1 MKKIILGCLGVL
13 VLATIGAGIAG
24 YLFVY
29 KPAKSYVASFTQL
42 QEFPK
47 LNAEIRNKTTFT
59 PPDSGELT
67 ADLVARYVKA
77 QAAIEGRLGPR
88 LKELDAKYKALE
100 KANHGKPGL
109 TDGLTAIKDL
119 GTLLMDAKRAQIT
132 ALNDERFSLEEYQW
146 VREQVYAAA
155 GLPLSGNFEQLIEK
169 ATSGGDMSE
178 DSMAEAFTGEIP
190 EINKQLV
197 APHVEKLREAAALA
211 FFGM

>member
-13 VLATIGAGIAG
+13 VLVTVGAGIAG

-47 LNAEIRNKTTFT
+47 LNAEIRNQATFT
-59 PPDSGELT
+59 PPDSGELS

-100 KANHGKPGL
+100 QANHGKPGF
-109 TDGLTAIKDL
+109 TDGLTALKDL
-119 GTLLMDAKRAQIT
+119 GTLLMDAKRAQVA

-155 GLPLSGNFEQLIEK
+155 GIPLTGNFEQLIEK
-169 ATSGGDMSE
+169 ATSGDEASE
-178 DSMAEAFTGEIP
+178 DSMPEAFTGEIP

>member
-1 MKKIILGCLGVL
+1 MKKIILGCLGVI

-24 YLFVY
+24 YVFVY
-29 KPAKSYVASFTQL
+29 RPAKAYVASFTQL

-47 LNAEIRNKTTFT
+47 LNADIHNRAAFT

-77 QAAIEGRLGPR
+77 QVAIEGRLGPR
-88 LKELDAKYKALE
+88 LQELDAKYKALE
-100 KANHGKPGL
+100 KANHGKPGFS
-109 TDGLTAIKDL
+109 DGLTAIKDL
-119 GTLLMDAKRAQIT
+119 GSLLMDAKRAQVA
-132 ALNDERFSLEEYQW
+132 ALNDEHFSLEEYQW

-155 GLPLSGNFEQLIEK
+155 GLPITVHFEQLIEK
-169 ATSGGDMSE
+169 ATSGEDVTE
-178 DSMAEAFTGEIP
+178 DSMAEAVTGEIP

-197 APHVEKLREAAALA
+197 APHVEKLRQAAALA